1 MRLKTRIFAF
11 MSIVFVA
18 FSAVI
23 WLYSQTILNEINKEW
38 TKRFVKKQVLFDKSR
53 ALFPIL
59 KELNLVKELAYN
71 PHVINM
77 ALHIRNKKARKE
89 GLETIEKYK
98 LKFQDRSYFIAFS
111 KTKEYFFNN
120 SNDDYS
126 GKEMR
131 YILSQDNPK
140 DSWFF
145 YTLSK
150 NDPFQINVNKD
161 KELGVTKVWID
172 YVIKVNNQ
180 KLAVLGTGFDFDKFL
195 ENSVGIDQEGVK
207 NFFFNKDLAIQL
219 ARETKLIDYSS
230 MTHNG
235 KHKNIVKFFQNE
247 QDIILLKSLME
258 ELYKNPEGIRSFW
271 ATFQGQKKLLGL
283 TYLKKI
289 GWFSLTVIN
298 SKELSLIN
306 KSSVV
311 PILSLIFLIG
321 LFSVG
326 FALNNLILAPIEELK
341 KMMKQ
346 IEDGDY
352 TLRPQKVGKAEIAQL
367 SEQFITMVKY
377 IQKNNAALEQTIKER
392 TINLQKSE
400 QKLNTL
406 LDSLEAYV
414 FIKNTNLNYLYVNK
428 KISEYFKKTK
438 QEIIGKNDFA
448 FFEKET
454 AEEMQK
460 NDKKT
465 LSYKRKVTQEELG
478 CDLTNK
484 DVKVFLTTKMP
495 LFDENEKVYA
505 LCGIATDITER
516 KKTEELIKKLA
527 FYDSLTGLPNRRML
541 KDRFDIILDRV
552 KRDPFYGAFMV
563 IDLDHFKTIND
574 KYGHQAGDDLLIEV
588 ARRLKNTIRS
598 VDTVVRYG
606 GDEFIVLISD
616 IAKEKHLAK
625 DFVLDIANK
634 ILKNLNIPYELE
646 TSNQTVTFTCSASI
660 GVSIFNKDDN
670 PEDIF
675 QQADQAM
682 YKIKN
687 STRNGIY
694 I

>member
-59 KELNLVKELAYN
+59 KELNLVKELAHN

-98 LKFQDRSYFIAFS
+98 LKFQNRSYFIAFS

-414 FIKNTNLNYLYVNK
+414 FIKDTNLNYLYVNK

-465 LSYKRKVTQEELG
+465 LRYKRKVTQEELG

-484 DVKVFLTTKMP
+484 DVKVFLTTKIP

-516 KKTEELIKKLA
+516 KRTEELIKKLA

-675 QQADQAM
+675 QEADQAM

>member
-59 KELNLVKELAYN
+59 KELNLVKELAHN

-98 LKFQDRSYFIAFS
+98 LKFQNRSYFIAFS

-465 LSYKRKVTQEELG
+465 LRYKRKVTQEELG

-484 DVKVFLTTKMP
+484 DIKVFLTTKMP

>member
-23 WLYSQTILNEINKEW
+23 WLYSQTILEEINDEW

-53 ALFPIL
+53 TLFPIL
-59 KELNLVKELAYN
+59 KELTLVKELARN

-77 ALHIRNKKARKE
+77 ALKPHDKKARQE
-89 GLETIEKYK
+89 GLKTIEKYK
-98 LKFQDRSYFIAFS
+98 LKFQDRSYFLAFS

-120 SNDDYS
+120 STDDYT

-131 YILSQDNPK
+131 YILSKDNPK

-172 YVIKVNNQ
+172 YVVKVNNE
-180 KLAVLGTGFDFDKFL
+180 KLAVLGTGFDFDEFL
-195 ENSVGIDQEGVK
+195 KNSVGVDQEGVK

-230 MTHNG
+230 MTHDG
-235 KHKNIVKFFQNE
+235 QHKNIMKFFKDE
-247 QDIILLKSLME
+247 QDIALLRSLMK
-258 ELYKNPEGIRSFW
+258 ELYKNPEQIRTFW
-271 ATFQGQKKLLGL
+271 ATFEGQKQLLGL
-283 TYLKKI
+283 AYLKKI
-289 GWFSLTVIN
+289 GWFNLTVID

-311 PILSLIFLIG
+311 FILSFILLGAF
-321 LFSVG
+321 FSVG
-326 FALNNLILAPIEELK
+326 FTLNRLILTPIEKLK
-341 KMMKQ
+341 QMMKQ

-352 TLRPQKVGKAEIAQL
+352 TLHPQKVGHAEIAEL

-377 IQKNNAALEQTIKER
+377 IQKNNAALEQTIEER
-392 TINLQKSE
+392 TLNLQKSE
-400 QKLNTL
+400 EKLNTL

-414 FIKNTNLNYLYVNK
+414 FIKDTDLNYVYVNK
-428 KISEYFKKTK
+428 KISEYFQKTK
-438 QEIIGKNDFA
+438 EQIIGRSDFE

-454 AEEMQK
+454 AQEMRK
-460 NDKKT
+460 NDRK
-465 LSYKRKVTQEELG
+465 SIVHRRKVTQEEIG
-478 CDLTNK
+478 CDLATK
-484 DVKVFLTTKMP
+484 DVRVFLSTKMP
-495 LFDENEKVYA
+495 LFDENEEVYA

-541 KDRFDIILDRV
+541 KDRFDIILERL
-552 KRDPFYGAFMV
+552 KRNPLYGAFMV
-563 IDLDHFKTIND
+563 IDLDYFKTIND
-574 KYGHQAGDDLLIEV
+574 KYGHQTGDNLLIEV
-588 ARRLKNTIRS
+588 ANRLKSTLRS
-598 VDTVVRYG
+598 IDTVARYG

-616 IAKEKHLAK
+616 IAKEEQLAK
-625 DFVLDIANK
+625 DFVLGIADK
-634 ILKNLNIPYELE
+634 ILKVLNEPYELE
-646 TSNQTVTFTCSASI
+646 VLNQNVIFTCSASI
-660 GVSIFNKDDN
+660 GVTVFNKDDD

-675 QQADQAM
+675 QQADKAM

-687 STRNGIY
+687 STRNGVY
-694 I
+694 L